1 MPEEEKP
8 AGLQTVDEMIKE
20 QYYAPTEEEKKE
32 KGFLEQLIEWI
43 KSRREAQAAKLKET
57 V

>member
-1 MPEEEKP
+1 MPEEERP

-20 QYYAPTEEEKKE
+20 QYYAPTEEEKK
-32 KGFLEQLIEWI
+32 KSFLDQLLEWL
-43 KSRREAQAAKLKET
+43 KSRRETQSAKLKET